1 MLGWLFWSD
10 MREWMKILN
19 KSSADFWA
27 GSEEPHAKFLDLI
40 NRTIFKSFD
49 TAAAATA
56 KKNSILWFVG
66 D

>member
-1 MLGWLFWSD
+1 